1 MKCLL
6 CKFNSNEISEVR
18 NHLNF
23 HNVDKTNVFFKRL
36 FEGQNNVFDG
46 RRCVRC
52 NDFLP
57 TMKFNQYHDFFKHCN
72 DGKNIIDEKP
82 VIVSTIGKIKKF
94 EINYQNHWNYYNFH
108 NSESLVD

>member
-36 FEGQNNVFDG
+36 FEGQNNVFYG
-46 RRCVRC
+46 RRCV
-52 NDFLP
+52 
-57 TMKFNQYHDFFKHCN
+57 M
-72 DGKNIIDEKP
+72 
-82 VIVSTIGKIKKF
+82 
-94 EINYQNHWNYYNFH
+94 
-108 NSESLVD
+108 

>member
-18 NHLNF
+18 KHLNF
-23 HNVDKTNVFFKRL
+23 HNVDKTNVFLKRL
-36 FEGQNNVFDG
+36 FEGQNNVFYG

-57 TMKFNQYHDFFKHCN
+57 TMKFNRYHDFFKHYN

-94 EINYQNHWNYYNFH
+94 EINYQNHSNYYNFH
-108 NSESLVD
+108 NSESLVH